1 MRRIFPLLCLC
12 LIATACQKDENRAGS
27 ETGNS
32 CEVVD
37 DCYADLDPETLSGPV
52 ICLDRVTDGYCT
64 HECVTDADCCG
75 ADGECEDG
83 AAPQVCA
90 PFESTGQRMC
100 FLSCKDESEGYCSD
114 YLSEDFGCSSTGGGS
129 ENRKVCSPKG

>member
-1 MRRIFPLLCLC
+1 MRISHACLC
-12 LIATACQKDENRAGS
+12 CFALTVIGCNGNNNIGS

-32 CEVVD
+32 CGVVD
-37 DCYADLDPETLSGPV
+37 DCYKDLDPATLSGAV
-52 ICLDRVTDGYCT
+52 ICLDRVSDGYCT
-64 HECVTDADCCG
+64 HLCAVDADCCG
-75 ADGECEDG
+75 ADGECDDD

-100 FLSCKDESEGYCSD
+100 FLSCEGEPEDYCGE
-114 YLSEDFGCSSTGGGS
+114 YLSSDFGCSSTGGGS